1 MHMYIMCCCSQKYPT
16 TWYHYNS
23 INTHVLNGYILIILT
38 NFKHCKKKGEFST
51 VTHTYESYM
60 FQVCMYT
67 I

>member
-16 TWYHYNS
+16 TWYHYN
-23 INTHVLNGYILIILT
+23 THVLNEYNIILIILT
-38 NFKHCKKKGEFST
+38 NFKHCKKREFST